1 MNGPRRLLDGDA
13 SDFERNLL
21 RTARSMRP
29 TAQARRRTVKAVV
42 AGIGAIGTAAGGGSS
57 VMAGVGISALLKWGS
72 AGVLATALAVAGAQ
86 RLEQPLAPPASAA
99 APAVRAAGRVVE
111 RAARETIPPATP
123 PSTPEASTADATIP
137 EPSVMMATAPTPR
150 PKGELTGRT
159 SHRRGERPDD
169 DDKASAS
176 APVTAQAPP
185 SSPAAPRE
193 STTFPSSA
201 GALAGTDTPAP
212 APAREASPGL
222 FAGPSGAPAA
232 AAQAKSLADEVAAL
246 DRARQALEAKDPNAA
261 LRVLEDRQRRHGAG
275 RMAPEATLL
284 RIRALVRK
292 GDHAGAEAVA
302 RAYFAS
308 DPNGPYAARIR
319 AALAAA
325 KKSSA
330 GE

>member
-21 RTARSMRP
+21 RTARSIRP

-42 AGIGAIGTAAGGGSS
+42 AGIGAVGTAAGGGSS

-86 RLEQPLAPPASAA
+86 RLEQPSAPPASAA

-111 RAARETIPPATP
+111 RAARETIPPSTP
-123 PSTPEASTADATIP
+123 PSTPEASTGDAPIP
-137 EPSVMMATAPTPR
+137 EPSAVIAIAPAPR
-150 PKGELTGRT
+150 PQGELTGT
-159 SHRRGERPDD
+159 SHRRSERPDDD

-176 APVTAQAPP
+176 APINAPVPP

-193 STTFPSSA
+193 STTVPSNAGPLA
-201 GALAGTDTPAP
+201 GADTPAP

-222 FAGPSGAPAA
+222 SAGPSGAPAA
-232 AAQAKSLADEVAAL
+232 AAPAKSLADEVAAL
-246 DRARQALEAKDPNAA
+246 DRARRALDAKDPNAA
-261 LRVLEDRQRRHGAG
+261 LRALEDRQRRHGAG

-292 GDHAGAEAVA
+292 GDRAGAEAVA